1 MDYLLVIENVEWYKS
16 FNESSNEFIITESVS
31 SDDSTILVKNL
42 YPVIEKLLAKNDS
55 KFRANIA
62 NFINNRHDLLF
73 DIAPYDRI
81 YFNQTDIDNMFKSL
95 GITESEVQTIMKDCF
110 FFGKPYNPQ
119 CAKEPYVMTLMMCI
133 RYYLKNNKRKFAE
146 LTTIYLAFSGKFYSS
161 LHGAAFPKCPP
172 SKYKARM
179 DYVINNMLTDKFDL
193 KREGTVFGAISSLAK
208 TWLDSYSPQSGV
220 KWSLTSPKTTDD
232 DLGKLVQQLRDRER
246 SFIMNI
252 AKLYYEAE
260 DSYINYE
267 TDNLS
272 EEEFRLTKN
281 DAATAAMITSNTM
294 NYITSNYVSL
304 DICNKCKDQNVKST
318 EIKDIMESIFS
329 DNENLPDIQRV
340 INIMICDFM
349 RNYPGTRVGSI
360 EFVAYTIKAK
370 PNTKDAYLIELKEII
385 LRWLDENSPAYRKRR
400 SRKATANSY
409 QRSILMYLALVINRV
424 ANKS

>member
-1 MDYLLVIENVEWYKS
+1 MDYLPIIENDEWYKS
-16 FNESSNEFIITESVS
+16 FNESNQIIILTEATSN
-31 SDDSTILVKNL
+31 DDSNVLVKNL

-95 GITESEVQTIMKDCF
+95 GISEPQVQDIIKDCF
-110 FFGKPYNPQ
+110 FYSIPYNPQ

-193 KREGTVFGAISSLAK
+193 KREGTVFGAVSSLAK

-232 DLGKLVQQLRDRER
+232 DFGKLVQQLRDRER

-260 DSYINYE
+260 DNYMNYE

-294 NYITSNYVSL
+294 NFITSNYVSL
-304 DICNKCKDQNVKST
+304 EICNKCKDQNVKST

-370 PNTKDAYLIELKEII
+370 PNTKDQYLLELKEII